1 MNSRSDERKLIYLIP
16 SSVFFFVIVPGFSV
30 IGGRILDDLLDLPR
44 FPASSHNEIVGVFTL
59 MLGAFVVYESI
70 RVLLKEGRGVPL
82 GDLIESKQSTA
93 LITSG
98 IYNRTRNPMLL
109 GYLIN
114 IFGLGTILRSISVEF
129 IIPVFYLALWTI
141 WIKKREEPALK
152 KRFGERYSKY
162 KKETPFLLPRVM
174 KA

>member
-1 MNSRSDERKLIYLIP
+1 MNPRSDESKLIYLIP
-16 SSVFFFVIVPGFSV
+16 SSVFFFVIVPGFTV
-30 IGGRILDDLLDLPR
+30 ILGRILDDLLDLPS
-44 FPASSHNEIVGVFTL
+44 FPASSYNGIVGIFTL
-59 MLGAFVVYESI
+59 MLGTFAVYESI

-114 IFGLGTILRSISVEF
+114 ILRSISVEF
-129 IIPVFYLALWTI
+129 IIPVFYIALWTI

-162 KKETPFLLPRVM
+162 KEKTPFLLPRVR
-174 KA
+174 KTELRRHT